1 MVTGEGSVIYQSFFS
16 DTPHGYSLLTGLIV
30 YHCCVLYPGVTC
42 RCVSGFYGEIYMGEI
57 FYKRL
62 GETSG
67 RIQSDSLTLY
77 PICTYHL
84 SVHQFGEE
92 FGEGVCA

>member
-1 MVTGEGSVIYQSFFS
+1 MQRTGRRVSGF
-16 DTPHGYSLLTGLIV
+16 
-30 YHCCVLYPGVTC
+30 CM
-42 RCVSGFYGEIYMGEI
+42 SGFYGEIYMGEI

-62 GETSG
+62 GETSGRVWSFG

>member
-1 MVTGEGSVIYQSFFS
+1 MAKFIWGKFF
-16 DTPHGYSLLTGLIV
+16 INV
-30 YHCCVLYPGVTC
+30 WA
-42 RCVSGFYGEIYMGEI
+42 
-57 FYKRL
+57 KRL
-62 GETSG
+62 GETSGRAGAFG

>member
-1 MVTGEGSVIYQSFFS
+1 MG
-16 DTPHGYSLLTGLIV
+16 
-30 YHCCVLYPGVTC
+30 

-62 GETSG
+62 GETSGRAGAFGRMG